1 MSPLV
6 ERVTNSFPQVQRTVA
21 CAYSGWI
28 SVFMAL
34 TRIVASTR
42 GSERVVLLVGLVDL
56 RARIGDRLQLLTGRA
71 RHPRDHDGRRRARRQ
86 TGHRSRAG
94 RLAGAQEIDGE
105 GVGRAAPTVE
115 DPRHMALRAVAQLAH
130 GQVRTRVRLPADARS
145 R

>member
-21 CAYSGWI
+21 SAYSGWI

-42 GSERVVLLVGLVDL
+42 GGERVVLLVGLVDL

-71 RHPRDHDGRRRARRQ
+71 RHARDGHGR
-86 TGHRSRAG
+86 GRAG
-94 RLAGAQEIDGE
+94 RQPGDRARDRRLA
-105 GVGRAAPTVE
+105 RA
-115 DPRHMALRAVAQLAH
+115 
-130 GQVRTRVRLPADARS
+130 
-145 R
+145 